1 MQQLAQLQA
10 DNQSLSN
17 RLTNVVGP
25 KKAPDD
31 SNIELLKLRGE
42 VGVLRRQTDEASQR
56 AQTAEHELAASFSV
70 KTQFE
75 SNQTQIVN
83 AAKYLGLD
91 MRIYAGDH
99 DNQYPTNSPY
109 QLAASYGD
117 TNLLQ
122 NVPSLEFINVGLI
135 KLNSENEPDHPSMVL
150 IRERLARQAPDGTWQ
165 RIYGFAD
172 GSVQTATS
180 YDGNFEAWEKANTY
194 SPPPNQ

>member
-1 MQQLAQLQA
+1 
-10 DNQSLSN
+10 
-17 RLTNVVGP
+17 
-25 KKAPDD
+25 
-31 SNIELLKLRGE
+31 
-42 VGVLRRQTDEASQR
+42 
-56 AQTAEHELAASFSV
+56 
-70 KTQFE
+70 
-75 SNQTQIVN
+75 
-83 AAKYLGLD
+83 